1 MNPLIVQQFI
11 NWLGSAFDFGTC
23 RTTGTARPNSR

>member
-11 NWLGSAFDFGTC
+11 DWLGSDFAFETC
-23 RTTGTARPNSR
+23 HTTGTTCTKFL